1 MILLLLEMTKEIG
14 NLKCHLTNN
23 FDIKSL
29 GQLTYFLG
37 IEVTYSKS
45 GIVLSQHKCI
55 LDFLKDTCKFNCK
68 QASTP
73 VDTNT
78 KLKAKQSDKDD
89 PINKTSFQRLVGRLL
104 YLNHTRP
111 NISFAVNS
119 LSQYMSDPR
128 QLHQIVAD
136 RIMTYLRGT
145 IENGLLFPRGGE
157 PIITIYIDSKF
168 ASSVDDNRST
178 SGYCSFLGNSLV
190 TWRSKKQSEVSLSSA
205 EAELRALKKGVCEE
219 MWLKDILTYLRLC
232 SSRPM
237 IVYSDSQSAIAM
249 AKNPIHHDRNK
260 HAKIDRHYIKEK
272 INTGAISPEYIPSL
286 KQTADILTK
295 GLHGPQFQALTS
307 KLGMINIYAQLEGEC

>member
-1 MILLLLEMTKEIG
+1 MILLLLEMTEEIG
-14 NLKCHLTNN
+14 NLKRHLTNN

-45 GIVLSQHKCI
+45 SIVLSQHKYI

-68 QASTP
+68 PASTP

-111 NISFAVNS
+111 DISFAVNS

-128 QLHQIVAD
+128 QLHQTVAD

-157 PIITIYIDSKF
+157 PIITIYTDSKF

-178 SGYCSFLGNSLV
+178 SGYCSFLGNNLV
-190 TWRSKKQSEVSLSSA
+190 TWRSKK
-205 EAELRALKKGVCEE
+205 
-219 MWLKDILTYLRLC
+219 
-232 SSRPM
+232 
-237 IVYSDSQSAIAM
+237 
-249 AKNPIHHDRNK
+249 
-260 HAKIDRHYIKEK
+260 
-272 INTGAISPEYIPSL
+272 
-286 KQTADILTK
+286 
-295 GLHGPQFQALTS
+295 
-307 KLGMINIYAQLEGEC
+307 